1 MAGSGVVLGYLKYV
15 LGFDSLAFQEGLG
28 DADKRL
34 KAAQKSLSKTADKF
48 TSIGAVMSVGITAP
62 FTALVSAAIPAAK
75 ESQQALGQVQAA
87 LTSMG
92 DAAGRTLP
100 QLQAQATA
108 LMKLSTFDDDDI
120 MRKVTANLLTF
131 GNVSGEAFDRAQL
144 AAVNLSARLGQDLQS
159 SAIQLGKALNNPVQ
173 GLTALSRV
181 GVSFTA
187 QQQEQIKAMTA
198 AGNAAG
204 AQAIILGELERQFG
218 GSAEAMR
225 KATPG
230 IESQQAW
237 ADFQE
242 TVGAIALEVL
252 PPLSRALTTLLDG
265 FNNLSPGTQTF
276 VVGAAA
282 VAAAIGPVLIGVG
295 GLVSAFGLVLP
306 VLGPVMTGISA
317 FGAVITTTAIP
328 AIASFIVALSPILI
342 PLAAVAAAVGAVY
355 LAWRNWVTIKVYIDK
370 ALGWIQG
377 LYTGVKNW
385 LGEKLNAVFDGVK
398 NKLKAVG
405 GWFYDLYDK
414 VVGHSYIPDMV
425 DRIGDHMGR
434 LQGNMVNV
442 AQTATAAT
450 AAAFAKLEDDVRPI
464 IERLFPERA
473 AATGYAADAAKI
485 AGSKNLSDAD
495 RAEATRRL
503 GASNANTQTGL
514 DAIGGLIGG
523 AIGPAAEAAQQL
535 GGAWKAVEAANDNLA
550 VSFAETTR
558 SVASSLQGLVNSIRS
573 GDWLDALAGIG
584 DLVLQ
589 LGGTGLF
596 GQSFKAKTS
605 NFGGFRAAGGSITG
619 GKTYMVGERGP
630 ELFTAGRS
638 GYITPNNRL
647 GAAKSGGNTYQISG
661 NLLTPEFW
669 AQIEAMDAQAAAGGA
684 AMAQQ
689 RSARAASRRLTR

>member
-15 LGFDSLAFQEGLG
+15 LGMDSLAFQEGLG

-48 TSIGAVMSVGITAP
+48 TNIGAIMSVGITAP
-62 FTALVSAAIPAAK
+62 FTALVSAAIPAAR
-75 ESQQALGQVQAA
+75 ESQEALGQVQAA

-100 QLQAQATA
+100 QLQAQAEA

-120 MRKVTANLLTF
+120 LRKVTANLLTF
-131 GNVSGEAFDRAQL
+131 GNVSGEVFDRAQL

-159 SAIQLGKALNNPVQ
+159 SAIQLGKALNDPVK

-187 QQQEQIKAMTA
+187 QQQAQIKAMTA

-230 IESQQAW
+230 IETQQAW

-242 TVGAIALEVL
+242 VIGGIALKFL
-252 PPLSRALTTLLDG
+252 PPLTSGLTSVLNAFNELDP
-265 FNNLSPGTQTF
+265 SVQTF
-276 VVGAAA
+276 LVGAAA
-282 VAAAIGPVLIGVG
+282 VAATLGPIAIAIGAV
-295 GLVSAFGLVLP
+295 VSAFGVMLP
-306 VLGPVMTGISA
+306 LLSSSA
-317 FGAVITTTAIP
+317 PF
-328 AIASFIVALSPILI
+328 L
-342 PLAAVAAAVGAVY
+342 AAVGAAA
-355 LAWRNWVTIKVYIDK
+355 LAVVPNILLFGKTLLGLAIAGGPLTLIVAGVVAAVAVWKNWDKIKPYIDR
-370 ALGWIQG
+370 AVGWVAG
-377 LYTGVKNW
+377 LYQGVKTYLMDK
-385 LGEKLNAVFDGVK
+385 LGAVFDWVGK
-398 NKLKAVG
+398 KIAQVG

-434 LQGNMVNV
+434 LQGNMVKV
-442 AQTATAAT
+442 AQSATATT
-450 AAAFAKLEDDVRPI
+450 AAAFKKLEDDVRPI

-473 AATGYAADAAKI
+473 AAAGYANDLAAIRK
-485 AGSKNLSDAD
+485 SKGLSDAD
-495 RAEATRRL
+495 KAEAERRL

-514 DAIGGLIGG
+514 DALTGLLGG
-523 AIGPAAEAAQQL
+523 AMGPAADAAEQI
-535 GGAWKAVEAANDNLA
+535 GGYWSEIKVANDNLA
-550 VSFAETTR
+550 VSFLDTTR
-558 SVASSLQGLVNSIRS
+558 SVSSSLQGLVDSIKG
-573 GDWLDALAGIG
+573 GDWLEALSGIT

-589 LGGTGLF
+589 LGGAGLF
-596 GQSFKAKTS
+596 GNNFKGKVNS
-605 NFGGFRAAGGSITG
+605 FGGFRAMGGGISAGKS
-619 GKTYMVGERGP
+619 YVVGERGP

-638 GYITPNNRL
+638 GYITPNNKL
-647 GAAKSGGNTYQISG
+647 GARQKPTVVQIVGDEGAAFVPRVTGISG
-661 NLLTPEFW
+661 NVSVQTVKG
-669 AQIEAMDAQAAAGGA
+669 AGQANY
-684 AMAQQ
+684 
-689 RSARAASRRLTR
+689 RRGRQSLVR